1 MRHQMCT
8 FAVTPERTC
17 PNAADVV
24 LDGEELC
31 ADHLWE
37 LYPAEAESGHAD
49 SIPGVQFVN

>member
-1 MRHQMCT
+1 MCT